1 MSAAK
6 SFPSPMSILLGVI
19 ALAALATWLLPA
31 GQYNRLTSPD
41 GKSFILTTPK
51 GDQPVAFSQ
60 RTLDSLGIRITLDKF
75 ANGDIRKAVS
85 VPGTFREEGRH
96 PQGLMAVLY
105 APLKGIYES
114 VDIILFI
121 LVIGSFTYVITETG
135 AIVKGIGYLAYA
147 MKGREPLLIVLLIIV
162 FSFLRGSYGME
173 EEALVFYPILVPL
186 FLAAGYDLL
195 VPLAV
200 IFGGTSV
207 GGLSGFSNPF
217 STIIASNAAGLN
229 WMDGLYER
237 LLVYVVATTL
247 FTWYVLR
254 YAAKVKRDPTASLV
268 YQTDGLLKPPY
279 DLTLST
285 DVRPAPLD
293 LQAKLLLLIYVGT
306 FLSMIIGVVF
316 FGWWTLEMS
325 ALFLAASILVAVL
338 TQMNEKVFVREFM
351 KGAESLLSVA
361 FVVGIARGVT
371 VVLNEG
377 HISDSILYY
386 ASVWS
391 QGMPPALLILL
402 LLAFYFVFTL
412 CISSSSG
419 MAVLTM
425 PIMGSLALMVNIPGR
440 EVVNAYLFGMNLM
453 FFISPTSLLLPS
465 LALVNVSLKAWMR
478 FITPILLALGL
489 LCVVFLVVAVW

>member
-41 GKSFILTTPK
+41 GKSFVLTTPK

-60 RTLDSLGIRITLDKF
+60 GTLDSLGIRITLDKF

-85 VPGTFREEGRH
+85 VPGTFREESRH
-96 PQGLMAVLY
+96 PQGLMSVLY

-237 LLVYVVATTL
+237 LLVYVVATAL

-254 YAAKVKRDPTASLV
+254 YAAKVKRDHTASLV

-285 DVRPAPLD
+285 DVRPVPLD

-325 ALFLAASILVAVL
+325 ALFLAASILVAIL

>member
-41 GKSFILTTPK
+41 GKSFVLTTPK

-60 RTLDSLGIRITLDKF
+60 RTLDSLGIRIALDKF

-85 VPGTFREEGRH
+85 VPGTFREESRH

-135 AIVKGIGYLAYA
+135 AIVKGIGYLAYT

-237 LLVYVVATTL
+237 LLVYVVATAL

-285 DVRPAPLD
+285 DVRPNPLD
-293 LQAKLLLLIYVGT
+293 LQAKFLLLIYVGT

-465 LALVNVSLKAWMR
+465 LALVNVSLKAWIR